1 MLIGAHDADAD
12 AATRSRHALALEA
25 GALAAVLCAMRELA
39 HVDVMTQRGLMA
51 LGVIVG
57 RRRSTLKVPP
67 PPPPSLAA
75 PQLGPCASSG
85 RAWRLRAAQH
95 SQKEADPL
103 GAQPLPRLLELAASK
118 VADLPAFGPC
128 RCAGEHAPQR

>member
-85 RAWRLRAAQH
+85 RAWRLRAARH
-95 SQKEADPL
+95 SQEEAGPP
-103 GAQPLPRLLELAASK
+103 GAPPPPEVLKRAASTAA
-118 VADLPAFGPC
+118 ADVTAFT
-128 RCAGEHAPQR
+128 RH

>member
-67 PPPPSLAA
+67 LPPPFLGSAPARPLRLLRARLAA
-75 PQLGPCASSG
+75 PGSSALPEGGRPTGRPATASAA
-85 RAWRLRAAQH
+85 RASRL
-95 SQKEADPL
+95 
-103 GAQPLPRLLELAASK
+103 
-118 VADLPAFGPC
+118 
-128 RCAGEHAPQR
+128 